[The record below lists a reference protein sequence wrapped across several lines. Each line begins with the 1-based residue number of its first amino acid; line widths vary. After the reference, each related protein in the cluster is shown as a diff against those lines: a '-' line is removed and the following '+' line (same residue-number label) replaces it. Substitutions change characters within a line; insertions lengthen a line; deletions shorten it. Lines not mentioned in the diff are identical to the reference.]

1 MILYEAVGEKKMT
14 MQDITNFLDNKIKKN
29 ENEIVVTFYEIR
41 IKNNLSETET
51 DDFLAFCKTRLE
63 NMGYQVFFTG
73 AKFVFQNANRTVQ
86 PNELMVAIKEQQGD

>member
-1 MILYEAVGEKKMT
+1 MT

-41 IKNNLSETET
+41 IKNNLSEAQT
-51 DDFLAFCKTRLE
+51 DNFLALCKTRLE

-73 AKFVFQNANRTVQ
+73 AKFVFQNVNRTVQ

>member
-1 MILYEAVGEKKMT
+1 MT

-41 IKNNLSETET
+41 IKNNLSEAQT
-51 DDFLAFCKTRLE
+51 DNFLALCKTRLE